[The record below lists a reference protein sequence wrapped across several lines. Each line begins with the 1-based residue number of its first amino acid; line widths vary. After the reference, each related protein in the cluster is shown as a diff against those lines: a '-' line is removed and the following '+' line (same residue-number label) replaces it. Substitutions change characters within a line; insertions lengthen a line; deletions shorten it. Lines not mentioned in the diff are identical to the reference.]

1 MSTLAEEIREHHRAL
16 AESLEAHSRAVG
28 GDQSLAECD
37 SLLTFLR
44 RDLLP
49 HARAE
54 EIHFYGVV
62 DELAGRYGKATAT
75 MRVDHEFIADYVAR
89 IERIRSRIAT
99 ASNVDRPPLLGQLRE
114 LAVRLDA
121 ILELHLA
128 KEERVYLPLVD
139 QHLDQARQGQLLKA
153 IQESYAEERKMQEVS
168 LLDVR
173 NVVPRSR
180 HALIFDTFAGLA
192 PGQAFVLINDH
203 DPRPLYYQFQAEHPA
218 EFSWEYLEQGPEDWR
233 VRIRRCA

>member
-1 MSTLAEEIREHHRAL
+1 MSTLTEEIREHHRAL
-16 AESLEAHSRAVG
+16 AGRLETHARAVG
-28 GDQSLAECD
+28 GDPSSAECD
-37 SLLTFLR
+37 SLLAFLTG
-44 RDLLP
+44 DLLP

-54 EIHFYGVV
+54 EIHLYGVV

-75 MRVDHEFIADYVAR
+75 MRLDHEFIADYVAK
-89 IERIRSRIAT
+89 IERIRSRIA
-99 ASNVDRPPLLGQLRE
+99 AANDAERPRLLGQLHE
-114 LAVRLDA
+114 LAIRLDA

-139 QHLDQARQGQLLKA
+139 QHLDEARQRQLLKA
-153 IQESYAEERKMQEVS
+153 IQKSYAEERKMHEAR

-173 NVVPRSR
+173 NVAPRER
-180 HALIFDTFAGLA
+180 HTLIFDAFAGLA

-203 DPRPLYYQFQAEHPA
+203 DPRPLYYQFQAEHPG

-233 VRIRRCA
+233 VRIGRRA